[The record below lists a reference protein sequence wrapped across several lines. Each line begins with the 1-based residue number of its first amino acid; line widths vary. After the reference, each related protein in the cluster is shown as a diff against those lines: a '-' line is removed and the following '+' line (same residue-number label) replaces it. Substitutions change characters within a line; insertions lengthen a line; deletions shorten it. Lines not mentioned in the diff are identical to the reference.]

1 MRKKT
6 APPPFLPSQNLL
18 RVSRFAAV
26 NTILASLL
34 FSLLLSILVLLPL
47 PLLAR
52 GAWNQKPDGYYIK
65 LGPTFLTANQEYDL
79 QGDLR
84 DIFNDPANF
93 RNPSF
98 GITNI
103 GFYAELGLTD
113 WLTGTLSTQ
122 YSVAVREATLPNGV
136 DTSQSAS
143 GLGDIWLG
151 GRVRLLPDGGS
162 IVGAVTLGLKLPTGS
177 PNQEIP
183 LGTGVIDY
191 EGAVAFGGP
200 FALAELPGY
209 WQSSGGYRL
218 RNRGANELTY
228 QAEIGVTIA
237 ETLMLQG
244 VVDGVH
250 SFADFDAASSAI
262 GGMVSTASS
271 DQSFARWNANFIYSL
286 SPDTDLTVGYG
297 HTFSGRNALS
307 AGAFGVGVA
316 WKK

>member
-1 MRKKT
+1 MEPEAGWVLHQT
-6 APPPFLPSQNLL
+6 WPH
-18 RVSRFAAV
+18 VSDGESGIRFAGE
-26 NTILASLL
+26 
-34 FSLLLSILVLLPL
+34 
-47 PLLAR
+47 LAR
-52 GAWNQKPDGYYIK
+52 HLQRPRQLPQPFVRDYQHRFLCRAWPDR
-65 LGPTFLTANQEYDL
+65 LAD
-79 QGDLR
+79 
-84 DIFNDPANF
+84 
-93 RNPSF
+93 RNP
-98 GITNI
+98 
-103 GFYAELGLTD
+103 
-113 WLTGTLSTQ
+113 STQ

-162 IVGAVTLGLKLPTGS
+162 VVGAVTLGLKLPTGS

-200 FALAELPGY
+200 FALAELLGY

-250 SFADFDAASSAI
+250 SFADFDAATSAI